1 LKPQPDSSV
10 SQLPSEKLGNT
21 HMNQDLILKLFLVD
35 DDEFDAM
42 AFDRALK
49 KSGINY
55 SLRHCNQATKALEII
70 QEDEFDL
77 VFLDY
82 QMPGTDGL
90 ALLKKFKGLGVV
102 SPIAILTSQ
111 GDEKI
116 AVEMMK
122 AGAFDYF
129 PKNELTS
136 ESLSKIIRAGLRL
149 REAEL
154 KKQQAER
161 ALIENNAKLNAILE
175 STKAMVFS
183 VDRNLKFTALNS
195 VFRETTNEVLGKTPE
210 IGASFIETFEEHE
223 TSHMLIAS
231 LKKSLNGEHVSVT
244 EEFGKPDGVRNFYDF
259 MFNPIVD
266 LDGIVSGAV
275 VYGKDI
281 TERKKVEWEILESKI
296 EAERTAKAK
305 SEFLSNMSHEIR
317 TPMNAII
324 GLSELLLKEN
334 LNEKQLEN
342 LKSIKYSADNLL
354 VIINDILDFSKI
366 ESGKIDF
373 EQINFDLYSKIHEI
387 RKTFMFKAEEKG
399 IGLKVNIDERV
410 PQFLSGDPF
419 RLNQIL
425 LNLLSN
431 AIKFTKEGHVG
442 LNIQLIKENKASV
455 SIEFSVSD
463 TGIGIPKDKLAHV
476 FESYTQAYT
485 DITRRFGGTGLGLAI
500 TKQLVEMQGG
510 VISLSS
516 EVGKGTTFSI
526 VMEIKKGE
534 IELSGDV
541 HDMVADL
548 LEKRDFQGMAVL
560 LVEDNP
566 MNQFVANQV
575 LELWNIKVDFAD
587 DGLQAVNLLKENDYA
602 LVLMDLQMPV
612 MSGYEATEYI
622 RDKTNKLR
630 NPEVPIIALTAD
642 AFPETRK
649 KVLESGMNDF
659 VTKPL
664 EQNDLYAKIKLHAL
678 KNQYA

>member
-1 LKPQPDSSV
+1 
-10 SQLPSEKLGNT
+10 
-21 HMNQDLILKLFLVD
+21 MNQDLTIKLFLVD

-42 AFDRALK
+42 AFERALK
-49 KSGINY
+49 KAGINF
-55 SLRHCNQATKALEII
+55 SLNHCNQATKALEII
-70 QEDEFDL
+70 QESEFDL

-90 ALLKKFKGLGVV
+90 ALLKKFKERGVL

-161 ALIENNAKLNAILE
+161 ALVQNNAKLNAILE
-175 STKAMVFS
+175 STNAMVFS
-183 VDRNLKFTALNS
+183 VDQNLNFTAFNS
-195 VFRETTNEVLGKTPE
+195 VFRNTTAELFGQIPE
-210 IGASFIETFEEHE
+210 INSSIIETFQ
-223 TSHMLIAS
+223 SHDNLKLLIAS
-231 LKKSLNGEHVSVT
+231 LKKTLSGEHISLT
-244 EEFGKPDGVRNFYDF
+244 EEFGSPDGTINFYDF
-259 MFNPIVD
+259 MFSPINA
-266 LDGIVSGAV
+266 LDGSVSGVV

-281 TERKKVEWEILESKI
+281 TERKRAEWEILESKL

-334 LNEKQLEN
+334 LSIKQLEN

-373 EQINFDLYSKIHEI
+373 EHINFDLYSKVHEI
-387 RKTFMFKAEEKG
+387 RKTFVFKAEEKG

-410 PQFLSGDPF
+410 PQFLLGDPF

-431 AIKFTKEGHVG
+431 AVKFTKVG
-442 LNIQLIKENKASV
+442 QVSLGIHLLKENKDSV
-455 SIEFSVSD
+455 SLEFSVSD

-516 EVGKGTTFSI
+516 EVGKGTTFNF
-526 VMEIKKGE
+526 VMDLQKGHVE
-534 IELSGDV
+534 SSGDV
-541 HDMVADL
+541 TDMVADL
-548 LEKRDFQGMAVL
+548 LERRDFEGMQVL

-587 DGLQAVNLLKENDYA
+587 DGLQAVNMLKEKEYA

-612 MSGYEATEYI
+612 MSGYEATAYI
-622 RDKTNKLR
+622 RDRTNRLR
-630 NPEVPIIALTAD
+630 NPDVPIIALTAD

-649 KVLESGMNDF
+649 KVLEAGMNDF

-664 EQNDLYAKIKLHAL
+664 EQNDLYTKIKLHAL
-678 KNQYA
+678 KPVHV